1 MCNFFGE
8 KFLGKVA
15 NAAHEHGYVGE
26 VRGALKGDRVRATHR
41 LFQGLSHVLNK
52 NAAMQL
58 ATFSRNSWVPLALP
72 VWQGSSRPRE

>member
-1 MCNFFGE
+1 M
-8 KFLGKVA
+8 GKVA

>member
-26 VRGALKGDRVRATHR
+26 VWGALKGDRVRATPPP
-41 LFQGLSHVLNK
+41 SSK
-52 NAAMQL
+52 AS
-58 ATFSRNSWVPLALP
+58 ATS
-72 VWQGSSRPRE
+72 